1 MGEPAQK
8 PVKPVQ
14 NRFALRNV
22 VAPESVQFTT
32 TLDLY
37 FDEHQHRT
45 PVFVGQ
51 VEQTITDLLDT
62 VGLEARQPIRLLT
75 KPLCRHWKDKLLAS
89 GISPQTVARK
99 LGIVH
104 HWLKWC
110 LRQDYIET
118 VPTEGLQLPARM
130 VRDSKKIKRS
140 FEPTDLASI
149 LNDPFLVKKKTS
161 TNARDREVY
170 WIVMMLAFSGARC
183 GEVVQLLCS
192 DIRQEEGIWYM
203 NLENDPDNNKR
214 VKNRFSVRQVPLHSG
229 LLKLGLLEYMQSI
242 KTGKLFPFMIQT
254 SQPSASVSISF
265 RYVRDRKIDGGKG
278 KADRSRSLHSLRHS
292 MAVTLKKARVDDGI
306 RHKILGHAQGSSVED
321 RVYLEGLSYSLGE
334 LQTALEMVTL
344 PVNLDVHHGKSTS
357 IVSKP

>member
-1 MGEPAQK
+1 MAEPARK
-8 PVKPVQ
+8 DKSEPVKQ
-14 NRFALRNV
+14 SRFALRNV
-22 VAPESVQFTT
+22 VPPESVQFTA

-37 FDEHQHRT
+37 FDEHLHRT
-45 PVFVGQ
+45 PEFVYQ
-51 VEQTITDLLDT
+51 VESTIVDLLET
-62 VGLEARQPIRLLT
+62 SNLEANQPLRLLT

-110 LRQDYIET
+110 MRQDYIET

-149 LNDPFLVKKKTS
+149 LNDPFLMKKKTS
-161 TNARDREVY
+161 DNPRDREVY
-170 WIVMMLAFSGARC
+170 WIVMMLAYSGARC

-192 DIRQEEGIWYM
+192 DIREEEGIWYM

-229 LLKLGLLEYMQSI
+229 LLKLGLLEYVQSI
-242 KTGKLFPFMIQT
+242 KAGKLFPFIIQT

-265 RYVRDRKIDGGKG
+265 RYIRDRKVDGGNG

-292 MAVTLKKARVDDGI
+292 MAVALKEARVDDGI
-306 RHKILGHAQGSSVED
+306 RHKLLGHAQGSSVED
-321 RVYLEGLSYSLGE
+321 RDLPRRTFLHLGRTE
-334 LQTALEMVTL
+334 
-344 PVNLDVHHGKSTS
+344 
-357 IVSKP
+357 

>member
-1 MGEPAQK
+1 MVEQVLKTMAEPARK
-8 PVKPVQ
+8 EKSEPVKQ
-14 NRFALRNV
+14 NRFALRNIV
-22 VAPESVQFTT
+22 PPESVQFTT

-37 FDEHQHRT
+37 FDEHLHRT
-45 PVFVGQ
+45 PEFVYQ
-51 VEQTITDLLDT
+51 VERTIVDLLET
-62 VGLEARQPIRLLT
+62 SHLEARQPLRLLT
-75 KPLCRHWKDKLLAS
+75 KPLCRHRKDKLLAS

-110 LRQDYIET
+110 MRQDYIET

-161 TNARDREVY
+161 TNPRDREVY

-183 GEVVQLLCS
+183 GEVVPLLCS
-192 DIRQEEGIWYM
+192 DIRQEEGIRYM
-203 NLENDPDNNKR
+203 SLDNDPKNNKR

-229 LLKLGLLEYMQSI
+229 LLALGFLDYVASI
-242 KTGKLFPFMIQT
+242 KTGKLFPFIIQT

-265 RYVRDRKIDGGKG
+265 RYVRDRRIDGGNG

-292 MAVTLKKARVDDGI
+292 MAVALKKARVDDGI
-306 RHKILGHAQGSSVED
+306 RHKLLGHAQGSSVED
-321 RVYLEGLSYSLGE
+321 RIYLEGLSYTLAE
-334 LQTALEMVTL
+334 LSEAIEKVQMPL
-344 PVNLDVHHGKSTS
+344 
-357 IVSKP
+357 